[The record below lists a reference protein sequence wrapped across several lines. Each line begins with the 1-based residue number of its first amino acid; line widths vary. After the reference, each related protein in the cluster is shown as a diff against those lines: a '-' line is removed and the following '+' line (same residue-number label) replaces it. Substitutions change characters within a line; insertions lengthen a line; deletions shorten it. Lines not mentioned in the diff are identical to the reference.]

1 MAAVVAA
8 VSGKG
13 SIGGAEAV
21 AIVVAVV
28 VAAAVVVAVVVVEAV
43 VAVEA
48 VAVVAVEVVELV
60 EGETVVPV
68 VVIATTVAV
77 VAKSL
82 NLIISVSHYLLL
94 PQEDSIKCVFSDGHC
109 GEFPKEWL
117 YKRRMTPEGKKE
129 RTDALYFHKTRPWP
143 KTEDFEVQRC
153 TWKEVNDVHYR
164 LYLVNLVKI
173 SILNLRFLRYKNA
186 TISVGFQANFS
197 VVVNIFKVLFNSF

>member
-1 MAAVVAA
+1 MP
-8 VSGKG
+8 
-13 SIGGAEAV
+13 
-21 AIVVAVV
+21 
-28 VAAAVVVAVVVVEAV
+28 
-43 VAVEA
+43 
-48 VAVVAVEVVELV
+48 
-60 EGETVVPV
+60 VVPV

-82 NLIISVSHYLLL
+82 NLIISVSHYFLLS
-94 PQEDSIKCVFSDGHC
+94 QEDSIKCVFSDGHC

-143 KTEDFEVQRC
+143 KTEDFKVQRC